1 MENILREKK
10 TELDFF
16 PTCSK
21 ETWKKRQE
29 LLGRVRRFFEQ
40 RSVLEVETPVLSH
53 ACGTDPNLDYFKTQ
67 GAQTRYLMTSP
78 EFHLKRLLASGFGD
92 VYAIAR
98 SFREDETGER
108 HNPEFT
114 MIEWYRVGMSMENL
128 MTEVEELCSEIL
140 NLRVTARRTRYAE
153 AFMEY
158 AGIDPFDENFS
169 NWKSCCEKHGIPLFE
184 CKEFVLEEWRDY
196 VMACIIEP
204 KLDMKNGEF
213 IYDYPASQ
221 AALAQ
226 VHTGADGKNY
236 ADRFEL
242 YLGGMEL
249 CNGYHEL
256 TDFKEQ
262 AKRFQ
267 EDLNLRKQMNK
278 DLPLEDLRF
287 LAALEH
293 GMPEC
298 SGVALGF
305 DRLAMLALGKQD
317 IREVILF
324 PGDLA

>member
-1 MENILREKK
+1 M
-10 TELDFF
+10 
-16 PTCSK
+16 
-21 ETWKKRQE
+21 
-29 LLGRVRRFFEQ
+29 
-40 RSVLEVETPVLSH
+40 
-53 ACGTDPNLDYFKTQ
+53 
-67 GAQTRYLMTSP
+67 
-78 EFHLKRLLASGFGD
+78 
-92 VYAIAR
+92 
-98 SFREDETGER
+98 
-108 HNPEFT
+108 
-114 MIEWYRVGMSMENL
+114 
-128 MTEVEELCSEIL
+128 
-140 NLRVTARRTRYAE
+140 
-153 AFMEY
+153 
-158 AGIDPFDENFS
+158 
-169 NWKSCCEKHGIPLFE
+169 
-184 CKEFVLEEWRDY
+184 LEEWRDY

-226 VHTGADGKNY
+226 VHTGADEKNY